1 MSQKTDAR
9 FTSVTVQCIVALV
22 LGIVVAQLIPDA
34 TGPDAAF
41 GSTLRIFVRGWGNF
55 FRLLAVPLTSCL
67 VFAAILSS
75 DSLSQRFGRVSASVP
90 PVFIALM
97 IPGFVLT
104 YFAVPALMS
113 TMFQGIAFA
122 QEVEAPAAARAAAS
136 SYQWIDDVIPPNFFS
151 AVVADNI
158 LGVIVVTLVIAFAI
172 RQTSAPLARLANVAQ
187 LAVDAMFVIAGWL
200 LRISPLVVFAAVVP
214 LAAEGAAK
222 LGGVLL
228 AYVVIE
234 VILILAITIIMILLA
249 IAAYRGSPATLLR
262 SFGPASIAALTT
274 RSSLATL
281 PLIIRSAKADL
292 GVNPD
297 VAGYVSSLA
306 GALLKVSRSIS
317 TPTRLLVLSAA
328 LSIPIGFQAYV
339 GFCLTILVLSMSTSG
354 VPKAVSG
361 ERSLSA
367 FVAAGVPPGPAT
379 LLGSLTWATD
389 PLLTLA
395 NSSAYLAAT
404 VWVARLV
411 PSPATAETPYV
422 RGAPGAAPAA
432 GA

>member
-1 MSQKTDAR
+1 MPSASTTNR
-9 FTSVTVQCIVALV
+9 FGSITMQCIVALV
-22 LGIVVAQLIPDA
+22 LGIIVAQQMPDA
-34 TGPDAAF
+34 TSAESAF
-41 GSTLRIFVRGWGNF
+41 GAVLRTFVRGWGNF
-55 FRLLAVPLTSCL
+55 FRLLAVPLTACL

-90 PVFIALM
+90 PVFVALM
-97 IPGFVLT
+97 IPGFVMT
-104 YFAVPALMS
+104 FFGVPALMS
-113 TMFQGIAFA
+113 TLFKGIAFA
-122 QEVEAPAAARAAAS
+122 QEVDAPAAAKAAAS
-136 SYQWIDDVIPPNFFS
+136 TYQWIDDVIPPNFFNAIVS
-151 AVVADNI
+151 DNI
-158 LGVIVVTLVIAFAI
+158 LGVIVVTLVVSFAL
-172 RQTSAPLARLANVAQ
+172 RQTNAPIARLAAGAQ
-187 LAVDAMFVIAGWL
+187 HAVDAMFVIAGWL
-200 LRISPLVVFAAVVP
+200 LRLSPAVVFAAVVP

-234 VILILAITIIMILLA
+234 VILVLALTVLMLFLAIV
-249 IAAYRGSPATLLR
+249 AYGGSPRRLLR
-262 SFGPASIAALTT
+262 ASGPAQIAALTT

-281 PLIIRSAKADL
+281 PLIINAAKNEL

-297 VAGYVSSLA
+297 IAGYVSSLA

-317 TPTRLLVLSAA
+317 TPCRLLVLSTVLA
-328 LSIPIGFQAYV
+328 IPLGLQQYI

-354 VPKAVSG
+354 IPKAVSG

-395 NSSAYLAAT
+395 NSVAYLTAT
-404 VWVARLV
+404 LWVARLV
-411 PSPATAETPYV
+411 PSTAPAAETSF
-422 RGAPGAAPAA
+422 GAAAPAA
-432 GA
+432 RAR